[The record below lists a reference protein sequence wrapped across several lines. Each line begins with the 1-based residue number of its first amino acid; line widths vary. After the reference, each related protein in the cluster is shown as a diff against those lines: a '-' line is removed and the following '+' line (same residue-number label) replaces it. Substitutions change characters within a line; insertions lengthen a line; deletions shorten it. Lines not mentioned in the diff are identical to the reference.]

1 MAQVFSA
8 DLATFYKHNIID
20 SCSISNIL
28 SSLTLYRAAQLAQ
41 CQFYCTHYV
50 IYECLHKRP
59 NNISDAFQTFR
70 QRLNKVK
77 EHGDFQP
84 LTISIEDLQE
94 VEILESRKKLAKG
107 ELSSIVMAKKL
118 GQAFMTD
125 DQKARRLACKYME
138 PQKVQTTPHLF
149 GWLIFTSALSDGDKD
164 LIISEHNKMGRP
176 LAKVFD
182 TMYLKALELRLA
194 SRN

>member
-1 MAQVFSA
+1 MAQVLSVNFS
-8 DLATFYKHNIID
+8 TFYNHNIID

-28 SSLTLYRAAQLAQ
+28 SSLTLYRAAKSAQ
-41 CQFYCTHYV
+41 CRFYCTHYV
-50 IYECLHKRP
+50 IYECLHKRS
-59 NNISDAFQTFR
+59 NNMSEPFQIFR
-70 QRLNKVK
+70 QRLNRVSAN
-77 EHGDFQP
+77 GDFQP

-125 DQKARRLACKYME
+125 DQKARRLACEYIE

-149 GWLIFTSALSDGDKD
+149 GWLMFTSTLSDGDKD
-164 LIISEHNKMGRP
+164 LIIDEHREMGRP
-176 LAKVFD
+176 LADVFNEA
-182 TMYLKALELRLA
+182 YLKALQLRLA